1 MKKKKFFIVVLV
13 FILVGG
19 FLFLIISG
27 LGKPK
32 LAGLMVQSNSVS
44 SIFLDGKKVGVTP
57 YNGTFN
63 SGEVAIQIENYQ
75 AKINLEAGIK
85 TVIERAKINLE
96 AGIKTVIERDFD
108 ISKNSSSGE
117 IISFEKIG
125 GSETSLAVVTDPDS
139 AVVNLDNI
147 SRGAAPLKIDGLT
160 AGTHSLSISINGYT
174 TRNFSINLI
183 AGYKLIAAVDLSPV
197 APKTVP
203 EQKQNNA
210 TQVFVKILDTP
221 NGFLRVRSDPTTAS
235 FEIAQVHAEEKYEL
249 IKIDPI
255 SGWYDIRLTATSSGW
270 ISNTYA
276 VKD

>member
-63 SGEVAIQIENYQ
+63 SGEVAIQIESYQ
-75 AKINLEAGIK
+75 
-85 TVIERAKINLE
+85 AKINLE

-147 SRGAAPLKIDGLT
+147 SRGAAPLKVDGLT